1 MDKALLSE
9 DALALR
15 FSEETKDSLRF
26 IALKNRWPHWDGT
39 RWRPESTLLA
49 YDLARASVRDAVGP
63 DSRFK
68 KASVI
73 AAVERM
79 ARVDRRQATELSAYN
94 ADT

>member
-26 IALKNRWPHWDGT
+26 IALKNRWHHWDGT

-63 DSRFK
+63 DSKFK